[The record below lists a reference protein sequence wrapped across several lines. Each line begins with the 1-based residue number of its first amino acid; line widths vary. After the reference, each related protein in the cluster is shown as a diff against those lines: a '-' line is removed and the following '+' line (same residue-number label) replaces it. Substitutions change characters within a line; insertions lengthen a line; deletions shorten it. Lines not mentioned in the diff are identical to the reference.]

1 MLWLT
6 VIPLLASAQPARHPM
21 HTSVAE
27 VREAAGRVEV
37 TIRVFPDDLEAAVP
51 GAAKADA
58 GSSLADYVLGTFAI
72 AGRDGQP
79 VPLRWRGVEHVGDVL
94 RLRLE
99 GGSRASLAGAAISHG
114 LLLEHFPDQV
124 NVVRATYDGHTA
136 TLLFL
141 PGDAPKRLP

>member
-1 MLWLT
+1 MLWLA
-6 VIPLLASAQPARHPM
+6 VIPVFASAQPARHPM

-27 VREAAGRVEV
+27 VRDAAGRVEV

-58 GSSLADYVLGTFAI
+58 DSSLASYVLRTFAI
-72 AGRDGQP
+72 VGGDGQP
-79 VPLRWRGVEHVGDVL
+79 VPLRWMGLERVGDVL

-99 GGSRASLAGAAISHG
+99 GDSRARLAGAAIIHG
-114 LLLEHFPDQV
+114 ILLERFPDQV
-124 NVVRATYDGHTA
+124 NVVRATYDGRTA

-141 PGDAPKRLP
+141 PGDAAKRLP